1 MAFLPIYDTNPLRHI
16 RRPWVAWALLAA
28 NILVFFIFETG
39 FTGEP
44 SEASVYTFGLV
55 PAVFTGAVHLAPT
68 EVPGWAT
75 IVTYAFLHGD
85 FWHLAGNMIFLWVL
99 ADNVE
104 DALGHV
110 RYLLFYG
117 LCAAAA
123 GYAYVLSDPGSQ
135 APVIGASGALAGN
148 VSAYLML
155 TPRAKMWALLF
166 GRIPLHL
173 SAYWVLGVWI
183 VFQIGTAFLGGD
195 EQVAWWSHVG
205 GLAAGAVL
213 VIFMRQRG
221 VPLFERT
228 VPTSNVP
235 PPEQPEALPPG
246 RNDGRGPWG

>member
-1 MAFLPIYDTNPLRHI
+1 
-16 RRPWVAWALLAA
+16 
-28 NILVFFIFETG
+28 
-39 FTGEP
+39 
-44 SEASVYTFGLV
+44 
-55 PAVFTGAVHLAPT
+55 
-68 EVPGWAT
+68 
-75 IVTYAFLHGD
+75 
-85 FWHLAGNMIFLWVL
+85 
-99 ADNVE
+99 
-104 DALGHV
+104 
-110 RYLLFYG
+110 
-117 LCAAAA
+117 
-123 GYAYVLSDPGSQ
+123 
-135 APVIGASGALAGN
+135 VIGASGALAGN